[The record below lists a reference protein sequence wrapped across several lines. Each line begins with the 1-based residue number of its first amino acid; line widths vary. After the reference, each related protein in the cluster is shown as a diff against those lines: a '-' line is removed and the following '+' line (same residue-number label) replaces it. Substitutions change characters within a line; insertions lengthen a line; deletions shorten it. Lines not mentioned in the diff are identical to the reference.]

1 MKIVASCQ
9 YIGTNYSGFQFQDN
23 ALSVQEK
30 IENAI
35 SSVTPLSSRV
45 NCAGRTD
52 KGVHALNQIID
63 FETREDL
70 KDINWKE
77 AINSF
82 LPNDIKINWCCN
94 APEDFHARY
103 SAHERSYLYVINNS
117 KRESVFLNDY
127 SLNLPYKL
135 DVKAVQQNA
144 QFLVGTHDF
153 SSFRSSKC
161 NASNPVKT
169 INQIIVDANADLI
182 TLKITA
188 NSFLQNM
195 IRIIV
200 GTLLDASKSKARL
213 SHSILEILNSK
224 DRAMSGKTVSPKG
237 LYFLGAK
244 YASLDIEYADINSFL
259 NLIHG

>member
-9 YIGTNYSGFQFQDN
+9 YIGTNYSGVQFQDN

-103 SAHERSYLYVINNS
+103 SAYERSYLYVINNS

-144 QFLVGTHDF
+144 QFLVGYSRF
-153 SSFRSSKC
+153 QLF
-161 NASNPVKT
+161 
-169 INQIIVDANADLI
+169 
-182 TLKITA
+182 
-188 NSFLQNM
+188 
-195 IRIIV
+195 
-200 GTLLDASKSKARL
+200 
-213 SHSILEILNSK
+213 
-224 DRAMSGKTVSPKG
+224 
-237 LYFLGAK
+237 
-244 YASLDIEYADINSFL
+244 
-259 NLIHG
+259 

>member
-9 YIGTNYSGFQFQDN
+9 YIGTNYSGFQFQNN

-103 SAHERSYLYVINNS
+103 SAYERSYLY
-117 KRESVFLNDY
+117 
-127 SLNLPYKL
+127 
-135 DVKAVQQNA
+135 AVSY
-144 QFLVGTHDF
+144 TH
-153 SSFRSSKC
+153 
-161 NASNPVKT
+161 
-169 INQIIVDANADLI
+169 L
-182 TLKITA
+182 
-188 NSFLQNM
+188 
-195 IRIIV
+195 
-200 GTLLDASKSKARL
+200 
-213 SHSILEILNSK
+213 
-224 DRAMSGKTVSPKG
+224 RAHET
-237 LYFLGAK
+237 
-244 YASLDIEYADINSFL
+244 
-259 NLIHG
+259 